1 MHTTSQHRPGRL
13 RDRLREA
20 TSEAILAAAEAAFAE
35 EGLRAARM
43 EQIAARAGVAV
54 GTLYNHFEDK
64 DALVRSLAETRRR
77 DLLDRIDAA
86 LEGAEALPL
95 DEQLRRFLAALFA
108 HGAQHGALL
117 AALVQ
122 AGEGPARTTSALVTT
137 LNERAAALMARGVAT
152 GALRR
157 DYADLHAVAF
167 IGIARAAFL
176 RALQDRPAAV
186 GAEDVAPIV
195 DLFLRGAGA

>member
-1 MHTTSQHRPGRL
+1 MHPTPQHRPGRL

-20 TSEAILAAAEAAFAE
+20 TSAAILAAAEAAFAE
-35 EGLRAARM
+35 VGLRAARM

-64 DALVRSLAETRRR
+64 DALVRALIETRRR

-86 LEGAEALPL
+86 LEGAEALPF
-95 DEQLRRFLAALFA
+95 DAQLRRFLAALFA

-122 AGEGPARTTSALVTT
+122 AGEGPAQTTSALVTT
-137 LNERAAALMARGVAT
+137 LNERAATLMARGVAS
-152 GALRR
+152 GALRPEV
-157 DYADLHAVAF
+157 ANLHAIAF
-167 IGIARAAFL
+167 VGIARAAFL
-176 RALQDRPAAV
+176 RALQERPGAV
-186 GAEDVAPIV
+186 GEEDVTPLV